1 MRFKIWIILLLTF
14 LFNAYAQKVQPY
26 WLSLLPQ
33 SKDYLYAV
41 GASSPYFYPET
52 TRVKAIEDAI
62 LELARTIEVG
72 VKTKQINWFEDTGS
86 IFSGFSH
93 FEEKY
98 EEEIDSALVS
108 FIKSNFELVSEWM
121 EPKSKIF
128 YVLVRIPVKAL
139 SNDTSFS
146 IPDEFIY
153 DPALAKIGTN
163 RDLVPR
169 WIYKVPVSDVAI
181 YAVGGADRHF
191 DPVQTRKKAIQ
202 NARAELSR
210 ILNLK
215 IQSLLNDWSQGNN
228 VFELSYSMR
237 ISRTIAQ
244 AKLYGS
250 QIVGFWVDP
259 KTGANYALARMY
271 KKSLIQQIK
280 QLTANAI
287 KEDPPKEFALQNKPI
302 EKLIDEALNELER
315 ELQKINKNHG
325 GELK

>member
-1 MRFKIWIILLLTF
+1 MKLKIWTF
-14 LFNAYAQKVQPY
+14 LLFASFFNLYAQVQPR
-26 WLSLLPQ
+26 WLSVLPQ
-33 SKDYLYAV
+33 SKYYLYAV

-52 TRVKAIEDAI
+52 TRAKAIEDAI
-62 LELARTIEVG
+62 FELARTIEVG
-72 VKTKQINWFEDTGS
+72 VKAKQVNWFEDTGS
-86 IFSGFSH
+86 IFSGLSH
-93 FEEKY
+93 FEEEY

-108 FIKSNFELVSEWM
+108 FVKSNFELVSEWK

-139 SNDTSFS
+139 SKDTSFS

-153 DPALAKIGTN
+153 DPALVEISTSRN
-163 RDLVPR
+163 RVPK
-169 WIYKVPVSDVAI
+169 WIYKVPVSDVAV

-215 IQSLLNDWSQGNN
+215 IQTLLDNWSQGNK

-237 ISRTIAQ
+237 ISRTVAQ

-287 KEDPPKEFALQNKPI
+287 KQDPPKELAVQNKPI
-302 EKLIDEALNELER
+302 EELINEALNELDR
-315 ELQKINKNHG
+315 ELQKINKN
-325 GELK
+325 

>member
-1 MRFKIWIILLLTF
+1 MLLAS
-14 LFNAYAQKVQPY
+14 LFNVYAQMQPL
-26 WLSLLPQ
+26 WLSILPQ
-33 SKDYLYAV
+33 SKGYLYAV

-62 LELARTIEVG
+62 FELARTIEVG
-72 VKTKQINWFEDTGS
+72 VKAKQVNWFEDTGS
-86 IFSGFSH
+86 IFSGLSH
-93 FEEKY
+93 FEEEY
-98 EEEIDSALVS
+98 EEEIDSALIS
-108 FIKSNFELVSEWM
+108 FVKSNFEIVSEW
-121 EPKSKIF
+121 EETKSRIF
-128 YVLVRIPVKAL
+128 YVLVRIPVKAF
-139 SNDTSFS
+139 SKDTSFS

-153 DPALAKIGTN
+153 DPALVEISAGYKQA
-163 RDLVPR
+163 PK
-169 WIYKVPVSDVAI
+169 WIYKVPVSNVAI

-202 NARAELSR
+202 NARAEISR

-215 IQSLLNDWSQGNN
+215 IQTLLDNWSQGNK

-237 ISRTIAQ
+237 ISRAVAQ

-259 KTGANYALARMY
+259 KTGANYALVRMY

-287 KEDPPKEFALQNKPI
+287 KQNPPKELAVQNKPI
-302 EKLIDEALNELER
+302 EELINEALNELDR
-315 ELQKINKNHG
+315 ELQKINKIRGN
-325 GELK
+325 LK

>member
-1 MRFKIWIILLLTF
+1 MNVRLKILTF
-14 LFNAYAQKVQPY
+14 LFIASIFSLYAQVQPR
-26 WLSLLPQ
+26 WLSVLPQ
-33 SKDYLYAV
+33 SRDYLYAV

-52 TRVKAIEDAI
+52 TRVKAIEDAVF
-62 LELARTIEVG
+62 ELARTIEVG
-72 VKTKQINWFEDTGS
+72 VKAKQVNWFEDTGS
-86 IFSGFSH
+86 IFSGLSH
-93 FEEKY
+93 FEEEY
-98 EEEIDSALVS
+98 EEEIDSALINFV
-108 FIKSNFELVSEWM
+108 KSNLEIVSEWK

-139 SNDTSFS
+139 SRDTSYK

-153 DPALAKIGTN
+153 DPALAEISVGYN
-163 RDLVPR
+163 QVPK
-169 WIYKVPVSDVAI
+169 WIYKVPVSNVAI
-181 YAVGGADRHF
+181 YAVGGADRRF
-191 DPVQTRKKAIQ
+191 DPVETRKKAIQ
-202 NARAELSR
+202 NARAELAR

-215 IQSLLNDWSQGNN
+215 IQSLLDNWSQGNK

-237 ISRTIAQ
+237 ISRTVAQ

-287 KEDPPKEFALQNKPI
+287 KQDPPKEIIAQNKRI
-302 EKLIDEALNELER
+302 EELINEALNELDR
-315 ELQKINKNHG
+315 ELQKINK